1 MSTALPQPT
10 RAHLTLR
17 SAQPLSGRPSTRS
30 LLRWGALV
38 LALHLGLL
46 LSLSGSLDWSLSN
59 PQALR
64 TGPMQTRTIT
74 APGAPPP
81 APAMAAKP
89 LPAARTRV
97 ALVEKPPLSTVP
109 APAPMQEPAPPQPAV
124 SPRTKP
130 GLEGRDFPPSPKPAA
145 SLPNQPL
152 PPETATTT
160 ETATASVTAPS
171 TEQSI
176 EQSIEQSV
184 EPSTEQ
190 STEQSIEQSTEAS
203 TEPSN
208 ETAPTVLEANT
219 DAAVPPP
226 EAVTPNSS
234 VTDQALAA
242 QPRTEPNSAETPASA
257 TPSDQPP
264 STALA
269 SPPAA
274 AQALPAPA
282 SEPKPLPSPKPATPD
297 RIASATLNLPTLDL
311 ASLPASALLSY
322 RHTGQEK
329 GLAYQATGELRWQRN
344 ASAYAMS
351 LSVRAFLLG
360 SRHWRSIG
368 QIGPA
373 GLSPTRFSDSWRSER
388 AAHFDRP
395 NQRIVFSNNAPS
407 VALQAGA
414 QDQVSLYVQLAA
426 AMAQA
431 DERMP
436 TGTRLQIQ
444 TATVRDALPWLLTLE
459 KLEPVVI
466 DGQSLPAVKW
476 VCQPRNR
483 FDAQVEI
490 WVSAAHDWLPARI
503 RITQVN
509 GSFIDL
515 QLTGR
520 EPLAE
525 LAATP

>member
-1 MSTALPQPT
+1 
-10 RAHLTLR
+10 
-17 SAQPLSGRPSTRS
+17 
-30 LLRWGALV
+30 
-38 LALHLGLL
+38 
-46 LSLSGSLDWSLSN
+46 
-59 PQALR
+59 
-64 TGPMQTRTIT
+64 
-74 APGAPPP
+74 
-81 APAMAAKP
+81 
-89 LPAARTRV
+89 
-97 ALVEKPPLSTVP
+97 
-109 APAPMQEPAPPQPAV
+109 
-124 SPRTKP
+124 
-130 GLEGRDFPPSPKPAA
+130 
-145 SLPNQPL
+145 L

-171 TEQSI
+171 
-176 EQSIEQSV
+176 
-184 EPSTEQ
+184 
-190 STEQSIEQSTEAS
+190 IEQSTEAS
-203 TEPSN
+203 KEPSN

-234 VTDQALAA
+234 VTGQALAA
-242 QPRTEPNSAETPASA
+242 QPRTEPNSAETPATA
-257 TPSDQPP
+257 PPSDQPP

-274 AQALPAPA
+274 AQAPPAPA

-322 RHTGQEK
+322 RLTGQEK
-329 GLAYQATGELRWQRN
+329 GLTYQATGELRWQRN

-436 TGTRLQIQ
+436 SGTRLQIQ

>member
-10 RAHLTLR
+10 RSQLTVR

-74 APGAPPP
+74 APGATPP

-109 APAPMQEPAPPQPAV
+109 APAPMQEPAPPQQAV

-171 TEQSI
+171 
-176 EQSIEQSV
+176 
-184 EPSTEQ
+184 
-190 STEQSIEQSTEAS
+190 IEQSTEAS
-203 TEPSN
+203 KEPSN

-234 VTDQALAA
+234 VTGQALAA
-242 QPRTEPNSAETPASA
+242 QPRTEPNSAETPATA
-257 TPSDQPP
+257 PPSDQPP

-322 RHTGQEK
+322 RLTGQEK

-436 TGTRLQIQ
+436 SGTRLQIQ